1 MCEIVEYT
9 HTKFKFSYLRN
20 SDNRQKV
27 DTLFGFGWL
36 PKIIIFGISIA
47 FFWKKNMFCFLS
59 MFLNNVE
66 KNCKNIYSYIYTFK
80 KIVFKVN
87 IHNLP

>member
-1 MCEIVEYT
+1 M
-9 HTKFKFSYLRN
+9 
-20 SDNRQKV
+20 

-66 KNCKNIYSYIYTFK
+66 KNGKNIYSYIYTFK

-87 IHNLP
+87 IHNLPQFFNHTVALVQNKNNERISLE

>member
-1 MCEIVEYT
+1 M
-9 HTKFKFSYLRN
+9 
-20 SDNRQKV
+20 

-36 PKIIIFGISIA
+36 PKIIFGISSV
-47 FFWKKNMFCFLS
+47 FWKKNMFCFLS

-66 KNCKNIYSYIYTFK
+66 KNGKNIYSYIYIYILK

-87 IHNLP
+87 IHNLPQFFNHTVALVQNKNERISLE